1 MVSTVCLVIIITI
14 HNYKAFYL
22 VMRTFKVYCLSHFQV
37 HNTVLLT
44 TVTCCAVHH
53 RTWLFDNCKC
63 IPSDLLHAFPRI
75 YNCKCIPSDLF
86 HAFPRGPPPSQLLAG
101 TSLLSVHKQA

>member
-63 IPSDLLHAFPRI
+63 IPSDLLHAFPR
-75 YNCKCIPSDLF
+75 
-86 HAFPRGPPPSQLLAG
+86 GPPPSQPLAG
-101 TSLLSVHKQA
+101 TSLLSVHKQAWLEGRA